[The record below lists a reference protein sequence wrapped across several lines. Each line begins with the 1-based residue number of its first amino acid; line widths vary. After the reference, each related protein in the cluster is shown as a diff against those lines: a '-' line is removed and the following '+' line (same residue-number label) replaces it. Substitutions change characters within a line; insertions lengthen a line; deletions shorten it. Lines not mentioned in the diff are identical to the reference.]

1 MSDIYTW
8 ISTTAFPA
16 LGSCWD
22 FFKDCI
28 SDLISVVTSSRLV
41 FIFALFLIGTII
53 SVIVLIVTSTPDVSN
68 VDTSYP
74 EFKFIKQKDLYF
86 SAFSRPLV
94 LNLFT
99 KFKSFLQRKKKQKEN
114 DVVYGYSKAIAD
126 EYFENHPNAVSLSY
140 NGFKFFAPDF
150 QKRKGKVIDAELYE
164 KSKALAD
171 EFFENNQGRMT
182 LSINGFKFFAPNFEK
197 RSWGN
202 NTKYRRTVK
211 LDSHGNVLKT
221 SYTKTQTVDDTTEME
236 QMEQTIF

>member
-74 EFKFIKQKDLYF
+74 NFNLIKQRDLYF
-86 SAFSRPLV
+86 SGFHNPIRMFSKIHFKSKSKDIFKKN
-94 LNLFT
+94 NLPYVTVGGYKFYNPNYKKNSN
-99 KFKSFLQRKKKQKEN
+99 KFKAMEHDYFRSQKT
-114 DVVYGYSKAIAD
+114 
-126 EYFENHPNAVSLSY
+126 
-140 NGFKFFAPDF
+140 AP
-150 QKRKGKVIDAELYE
+150 K
-164 KSKALAD
+164 
-171 EFFENNQGRMT
+171 
-182 LSINGFKFFAPNFEK
+182 K
-197 RSWGN
+197 RSAN
-202 NTKYRRTVK
+202 IDIET
-211 LDSHGNVLKT
+211 D
-221 SYTKTQTVDDTTEME
+221 
-236 QMEQTIF
+236 